1 LAVDF
6 KDYYKILELSPTATQ
21 EEIKRTYKKLA
32 RKYHPDV
39 SEEADATAKFQEVS
53 EAYEV
58 LKNEAK
64 RAEYDELREY
74 ANNPNQFSGANGQQ
88 GRFNSDFSAEN
99 GFDDLL
105 RSIFGD
111 QGGFRGT
118 PSGFNARGEDI
129 RYDLA
134 ITLEEAHAG
143 GKRSLR
149 LATPS
154 GNKTINVTIPK
165 GVTQGK
171 ELRLRGQGEPARVEG
186 RNGEASAG
194 DLYLKIS
201 FEKHALFEAD
211 GNDITLVLP
220 ITPWEAA
227 LGTSVEVPTLGG
239 KVNLKI
245 PANSQNG
252 NRLRLKGRGL
262 ACTQVKSTFES
273 QGQGQGARAGTG
285 DQFVMLKLVN
295 PPIESDVERAAYET
309 LKSSFNFNPRDT
321 MARQA

>member
-1 LAVDF
+1 MDF
-6 KDYYKILELSPTATQ
+6 KDYYKILELLPTATQ

-39 SEEADATAKFQEVS
+39 SEENDATAKFQEVS

-58 LKNEAK
+58 LKNEEK

-74 ANNPNQFSGANGQQ
+74 ANNPNQFNADNGQQ
-88 GRFNSDFSAEN
+88 GRFGSDFSAEN

-111 QGGFRGT
+111 QGGFSAGHSGLNTRGQ
-118 PSGFNARGEDI
+118 DI

-134 ITLEEAHAG
+134 ITLEEAYAG
-143 GKRSLR
+143 GKRALR

-154 GNKTINVTIPK
+154 GNKTINVTIPE

-171 ELRLRGQGEPARVEG
+171 ELRLRGQGEPARG
-186 RNGEASAG
+186 AGLKQGQGDGSAG

-201 FEKHALFEAD
+201 FARHALFEAD
-211 GNDITLVLP
+211 GDDITLVLP

-262 ACTQVKSTFES
+262 GGS
-273 QGQGQGARAGTG
+273 G

-295 PPIESDVERAAYET
+295 PPIESDLERAAYEALQT
-309 LKSSFNFNPRDT
+309 SFNFNPRDAMVT
-321 MARQA
+321 QA

>member
-1 LAVDF
+1 VDF
-6 KDYYKILELSPTATQ
+6 KDYYKILELSPSATQ

-39 SEEADATAKFQEVS
+39 SEEEDATAKFQEVS

-58 LKNEAK
+58 LKNEDK

-74 ANNPNQFSGANGQQ
+74 ANNPNQFNGADGRQA
-88 GRFNSDFSAEN
+88 RFNSDSSAEH

-111 QGGFRGT
+111 QGR
-118 PSGFNARGEDI
+118 FNAGSNGFSASEARSFNQRGQDI

-143 GKRSLR
+143 GKRALR

-165 GVTQGK
+165 GIKPGK
-171 ELRLRGQGEPARVEG
+171 ELRLRGQGEPG
-186 RNGEASAG
+186 RGPTQGQDLAG

-201 FEKHALFEAD
+201 FSKHALFEAD
-211 GNDITLVLP
+211 GDDITLVLP

-227 LGTSVEVPTLGG
+227 LGTRVEVPTLGG

-252 NRLRLKGRGL
+252 ERLRLKGRGL
-262 ACTQVKSTFES
+262 SL
-273 QGQGQGARAGTG
+273 GQGLGQVSGSATG

-295 PPIESDVERAAYET
+295 PPIETEADQAAYEA

-321 MARQA
+321 MARQV

>member
-1 LAVDF
+1 MEF
-6 KDYYKILELSPTATQ
+6 KDYYKILDLPPTATQ

-58 LKNEAK
+58 LKNADK

-74 ANNPNQFSGANGQQ
+74 ALNPNQFRGAGGERAQFDPN
-88 GRFNSDFSAEN
+88 FSAEN

-111 QGGFRGT
+111 QGGFTTG
-118 PSGFNARGEDI
+118 ARGFGGRQAGSMNVRGQDI

-134 ITLEEAHAG
+134 ITLEEAFEG
-143 GKRSLR
+143 GKKSLR
-149 LATPS
+149 LTTPN

-165 GVTQGK
+165 GVTLGK
-171 ELRLRGQGEPARVEG
+171 ELRLKGQGEPG
-186 RNGEASAG
+186 QGKGSAG
-194 DLYLKIS
+194 DIFLKIS
-201 FEKHALFEAD
+201 FIKHPLFEAD
-211 GNDITLVLP
+211 GDDVTLVLP
-220 ITPWEAA
+220 VAPWEAA
-227 LGTSVEVPTLGG
+227 LGTSVEVQTLGG

-252 NRLRLKGRGL
+252 RRMRLKGRGL
-262 ACTQVKSTFES
+262 GPKDHS
-273 QGQGQGARAGTG
+273 G
-285 DQFVMLKLVN
+285 DQFVILKLVN
-295 PPIESDVERAAYET
+295 PPVESDAEKAVYESLKAAF
-309 LKSSFNFNPRDT
+309 SFNPRET
-321 MARQA
+321 MARQS

>member
-1 LAVDF
+1 MDF

-32 RKYHPDV
+32 RRYHPDV
-39 SEEADATAKFQEVS
+39 SDETDATAKFQEVS

-58 LKNEAK
+58 LKNKDK

-74 ANNPNQFSGANGQQ
+74 ANNPNQFNGANGQQ
-88 GRFNSDFSAEN
+88 ARFNSDFTAEN

-111 QGGFRGT
+111 QGNFRGG
-118 PSGFNARGEDI
+118 PGGFSARGQDI
-129 RYDLA
+129 HYDLA
-134 ITLEEAHAG
+134 ITLEEAHVG

-149 LATPS
+149 LATPG

-186 RNGEASAG
+186 QNGEAAAG

-211 GNDITLVLP
+211 GDDITLVLP
-220 ITPWEAA
+220 ISPWEAA

-239 KVNLKI
+239 KVNLTI
-245 PANSQNG
+245 AANSQNG
-252 NRLRLKGRGL
+252 SRLRLKGRGL
-262 ACTQVKSTFES
+262 ART
-273 QGQGQGARAGTG
+273 QGQGSDWKFCANVG

-295 PPIESDVERAAYET
+295 PPIESDAERAAYET
-309 LKSSFNFNPRDT
+309 LKSSFNFNPRDS

>member
-1 LAVDF
+1 VDF
-6 KDYYKILELSPTATQ
+6 KDYYKILGLSPTATQ

-58 LKNEAK
+58 LKKEDK

-74 ANNPNQFSGANGQQ
+74 VNNPNQFKGAGGQQ
-88 GRFNSDFSAEN
+88 ARFNSDFSAEN
-99 GFDDLL
+99 GFEDLL

-111 QGGFRGT
+111 QGNFSGG
-118 PSGFNARGEDI
+118 PSAFNAGATRGFNQRGQDI

-134 ITLEEAHAG
+134 ITLEEAHSG

-171 ELRLRGQGEPARVEG
+171 ELRLRGQGEPGPMQAQG
-186 RNGEASAG
+186 HASAG

-201 FEKHALFEAD
+201 FSKHALFEAD
-211 GNDITLVLP
+211 GDDITLVLP
-220 ITPWEAA
+220 VTPWEAA

-252 NRLRLKGRGL
+252 KRLRLKGRGL
-262 ACTQVKSTFES
+262 SR
-273 QGQGQGARAGTG
+273 GLGLGTG

-295 PPIESDVERAAYET
+295 PPIETETERAAYEA
-309 LKSSFNFNPRDT
+309 LKTSFNFNPRDT
-321 MARQA
+321 MARQV

>member
-1 LAVDF
+1 MDF
-6 KDYYKILELSPTATQ
+6 KDYYKILGLSPTATQ

-58 LKNEAK
+58 LKNEDK

-74 ANNPNQFSGANGQQ
+74 ATNPNQFRGAGGQQ
-88 GRFNSDFSAEN
+88 GRFNSDSSAEN
-99 GFDDLL
+99 GFEDLL

-111 QGGFRGT
+111 QGNFSGA
-118 PSGFNARGEDI
+118 PSGFNAGATRSFNQRGQDI

-154 GNKTINVTIPK
+154 GNKTITVTIPK

-171 ELRLRGQGEPARVEG
+171 ELRLKGQGEKGSIQGQGQAL
-186 RNGEASAG
+186 AG
-194 DLYLKIS
+194 DLYLKIL
-201 FEKHALFEAD
+201 FAKHALFEVD
-211 GNDITLVLP
+211 GDDITLVLP
-220 ITPWEAA
+220 VTPWEAA

-252 NRLRLKGRGL
+252 KRLRLKGRGL
-262 ACTQVKSTFES
+262 GLGSRSA
-273 QGQGQGARAGTG
+273 TG

-295 PPIESDVERAAYET
+295 PPIESEAERAAYET
-309 LKSSFNFNPRDT
+309 LKTSFTFNPRDT
-321 MARQA
+321 MARQV